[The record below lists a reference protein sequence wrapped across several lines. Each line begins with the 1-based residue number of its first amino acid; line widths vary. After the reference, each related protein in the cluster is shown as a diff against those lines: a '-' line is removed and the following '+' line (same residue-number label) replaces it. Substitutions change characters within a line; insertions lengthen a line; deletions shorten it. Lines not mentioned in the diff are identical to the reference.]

1 MMSAPLARRMA
12 LAAGA
17 SALVGLGMLTACGT
31 KEKPAENPAPS
42 SPSAT
47 APVSPSEKSAPGAI
61 NRGPNGGSS
70 PDYEGSFAPTVTA
83 RPAPTALPGNV
94 VTGG

>member
-12 LAAGA
+12 LATGA
-17 SALVGLGMLTACGT
+17 SALVGMGMLTACGT

-47 APVSPSEKSAPGAI
+47 APASPSEKSVSGGVAPGPQSGS
-61 NRGPNGGSS
+61 GPENSFS
-70 PDYEGSFAPTVTA
+70 PSVTA